1 MPKDQGL
8 YSIEKLGASNDS
20 GTLLEAWIQSTN
32 NLIESTISFG
42 ESKVPLVCQGF
53 RC

>member
-8 YSIEKLGASNDS
+8 HSIAKLGTFNDS
-20 GTLLEAWIQSTN
+20 GTLLEAWIEPVN
-32 NLIESTISFG
+32 NLIGPTISFG
-42 ESKVPLVCQGF
+42 EYEVPLVCQGF